1 MTERI
6 QKQDLTHTDKV
17 RRWKKLFDAN
27 GNKKEA
33 EQQNSLDGIDSK
45 IKT

>member
-1 MTERI
+1 MLQPKDNRLTERI

-27 GNKKEA
+27 GNKKE
-33 EQQNSLDGIDSK
+33 EE
-45 IKT
+45 